1 MNEVIF
7 LGLSMRDRCIY
18 IYETRG
24 MSGVGGGGYIYLD
37 ETGFGEIEGEDEDL
51 GVFGFVSGWFGVGV
65 VVSRAD

>member
-1 MNEVIF
+1 
-7 LGLSMRDRCIY
+7 MRG
-18 IYETRG
+18 EGRG
-24 MSGVGGGGYIYLD
+24 GAYIYLD